1 LLGPL
6 ACAPNSPTPT
16 PPQEEVIF
24 DLLHATA
31 YQDSG
36 LGRTILG
43 PESNINSITRCKRTR
58 KSIGGNGSKRT
69 NRQQQPQA

>member
-1 LLGPL
+1 M
-6 ACAPNSPTPT
+6 
-16 PPQEEVIF
+16 IF

-43 PESNINSITRCKRTR
+43 PEDNIRSITKRDLEVRVARPRCRR
-58 KSIGGNGSKRT
+58 GCY
-69 NRQQQPQA
+69 